1 MKHEHILGIELGST
15 RIKAVLTDVNY
26 QEIASGSHQWENHY
40 ENGLWTYAEAEI
52 WEGLQCCYKN
62 MAEDYERKCGEALTE
77 ISAIGLSGMMH
88 GYLVF
93 DEAGNLL
100 TPFRTWRNTNTGQ
113 AADEL
118 TKLFSFPVPQRWSIA
133 HLYQAILN
141 QESHV
146 KAVRY
151 MTTLSGYVHW
161 KLTGKRVLG
170 VGDASGMFPINRETA
185 TYDEAMLAA
194 FDERIADEKFPWRC
208 RDILPDVCKAGE
220 DAGHLTEEGA
230 GMLDVTGNL
239 KAGSVLCPPEGDAG
253 TGMVAANAVRPCT
266 GNVSAGTS
274 IFAMVVLEKPLAEV
288 YPEID
293 IVTTPEGSQVAMVH
307 CNNCTSEINEWAS
320 LFQELLRGMGV
331 EKTDAQL
338 YQLLFESA
346 AISDGDCGGVLCCN
360 YHSGEPIAN
369 MEEGLPML
377 IHRADGH
384 LSLGNFMRAQLY
396 AAVATLK
403 VGFDIIRNEGI
414 RIDYL
419 TGHGGLFKTP
429 EVGQRILSEALKVP
443 VCTMD
448 HAGEGGAWGIALL
461 AAYRLRQGMDGTLD
475 DFLSQCVFRD
485 THRIT
490 ICAKEEE
497 QRRFDIYMKQYD
509 NLLNIERVAIEEL
522 HERHR

>member
-1 MKHEHILGIELGST
+1 M
-15 RIKAVLTDVNY
+15 
-26 QEIASGSHQWENHY
+26 
-40 ENGLWTYAEAEI
+40 WTYAEAEI

-62 MAEDYERKCGEALTE
+62 MAEDYERKFGEALTE

-93 DEAGNLL
+93 DEAGKLL

-141 QESHV
+141 QEPHV
-146 KAVRY
+146 KAVRC

-253 TGMVAANAVRPCT
+253 TGMVAAKCRA
-266 GNVSAGTS
+266 
-274 IFAMVVLEKPLAEV
+274 PL
-288 YPEID
+288 
-293 IVTTPEGSQVAMVH
+293 H
-307 CNNCTSEINEWAS
+307 RKC
-320 LFQELLRGMGV
+320 LRGHVHLCHGRLG
-331 EKTDAQL
+331 KNA
-338 YQLLFESA
+338 
-346 AISDGDCGGVLCCN
+346 CGGA
-360 YHSGEPIAN
+360 SG
-369 MEEGLPML
+369 
-377 IHRADGH
+377 D
-384 LSLGNFMRAQLY
+384 
-396 AAVATLK
+396 
-403 VGFDIIRNEGI
+403 
-414 RIDYL
+414 
-419 TGHGGLFKTP
+419 
-429 EVGQRILSEALKVP
+429 
-443 VCTMD
+443 
-448 HAGEGGAWGIALL
+448 
-461 AAYRLRQGMDGTLD
+461 
-475 DFLSQCVFRD
+475 
-485 THRIT
+485 
-490 ICAKEEE
+490 
-497 QRRFDIYMKQYD
+497 
-509 NLLNIERVAIEEL
+509 
-522 HERHR
+522 